1 MSISTEKEVAVSD
14 NEYRITRIPEAEENT
29 EDDLSA
35 SATIGLMVVCSTEFG
50 IPMNEGHAE
59 LMADIS
65 ICRVKEL
72 AWDEVADKIED
83 EYTTLRGLADYL
95 RKQNPHRYD
104 KEALEEKVRQLND
117 AEVSAG

>member
-1 MSISTEKEVAVSD
+1 MSD

-29 EDDLSA
+29 EDDLAA

-50 IPMNEGHAE
+50 IPMNEGHAA
-59 LMADIS
+59 LMADMS
-65 ICRVKEL
+65 IRRVKEL

-95 RKQNPHRYD
+95 RKHNPYRYD
-104 KEALEEKVRQLND
+104 KEALEEKVEQLND
-117 AEVSAG
+117 SEVSAD

>member
-1 MSISTEKEVAVSD
+1 MSD